1 MGLPRRTVELGVV
14 GVDSGMVLVMDPVYV
29 PLWKPSDD
37 SAPRPAI
44 KWRRGDTNEITEDEV
59 VFLRWL
65 EEGTDRAEIE
75 EIREAGFAG
84 GGHYEKCVSL
94 TSWPS
99 ISGQLHFSEDTPS
112 PGLGVVTETGVGDG
126 TFPAYLTYVD
136 LPDGRKILESL
147 TVRFTSA
154 EELLEIMT
162 ASGPGG

>member
-1 MGLPRRTVELGVV
+1 MDLPRRTVELGVV
-14 GVDSGMVLVMDPVYV
+14 GVDSGMVLVMDPVHV
-29 PLWKPSDD
+29 SLWKPSDD

-44 KWRRGDTNEITEDEV
+44 KWRRGDTNEITVDEG

-65 EEGTDRAEIE
+65 EEGMDRAEIE
-75 EIREAGFAG
+75 ELREAGFAG
-84 GGHYEKCVSL
+84 GGHYEKCVRL

-99 ISGQLHFSEDTPS
+99 MGGQLHFSEDTPS
-112 PGLGVVTETGVGDG
+112 PGLGVVTETGAGDG

-147 TVRFTSA
+147 TVRFTSP